1 MAPSRRLMLN
11 LALLPAALTCVLP
24 LRAAA
29 STPTPPERDR
39 AAILAM
45 AGEYRVSFEFTESVA
60 LRAGYETKP
69 VKRSGGTE
77 LVVVVEDSP
86 ARIVLQ
92 HLLLDTRSNAVI
104 KHWRQ
109 DWTWQDRE
117 LLEFRGDRRWQ
128 RRGLAPH
135 EVAGRWTQSV
145 YEVDDSPRYAA
156 TGRWQHRGETSE
168 WISDETWRPLP
179 RREHTTRDDYD
190 VLVGIN
196 RHIITP
202 WGWVHAQDNTKLDL
216 RRNVDE
222 PLVAREIGTNTYRRI
237 TDVDFSAARAYWSR
251 SADYWATVRAAW
263 ERRLAQTTDVVVDLD
278 IDGAPIMNALLELA
292 DDAATP
298 VVERQQRAVAVID
311 SAARPVAQVTDPAR
325 NQPGTAAGA
334 RRNAAAARR

>member
-1 MAPSRRLMLN
+1 MLT
-11 LALLPAALTCVLP
+11 LALLPAALTCLLP
-24 LRAAA
+24 QRAAA

-45 AGEYRVSFEFTESVA
+45 AGEYKVSFEFTESVA

-92 HLLLDTRSNAVI
+92 HLLLDPRDNTVI

-128 RRGLAPH
+128 RRKLSPQSAK
-135 EVAGRWTQSV
+135 GRWTQSV

-156 TGRWQHRGETSE
+156 TGRWQHRGDTSE
-168 WISDETWRPLP
+168 WVSEETWRPLP

-216 RRNVDE
+216 RRNAAE
-222 PLVAREIGTNTYRRI
+222 PLIAREMGINTYRRI
-237 TDVDFSAARAYWSR
+237 SDVDFSAARAYWQRTS
-251 SADYWATVRAAW
+251 SYWAAVRNDW
-263 ERRLAQTTDVVVDLD
+263 ERRLRGSSSVVVELEV
-278 IDGAPIMNALLELA
+278 GGVPVMNSLLELA
-292 DDAATP
+292 DDASRP
-298 VVERQQRAVAVID
+298 VEERTRQAIAVID
-311 SAARPVAQVTDPAR
+311 GATRPVRQ
-325 NQPGTAAGA
+325 AAW
-334 RRNAAAARR
+334 R

>member
-1 MAPSRRLMLN
+1 MALSRRLMLT
-11 LALLPAALTCVLP
+11 LALLPAALTCLLP
-24 LRAAA
+24 QRAAA

-45 AGEYRVSFEFTESVA
+45 AGEYKVSFEFTESVA

-92 HLLLDTRSNAVI
+92 HLLLDPRDNTVI

-128 RRGLAPH
+128 RRKLSPQSAK
-135 EVAGRWTQSV
+135 GRWTQSV

-156 TGRWQHRGETSE
+156 TGRWQHRGDTSE
-168 WISDETWRPLP
+168 WVSEETWRPLP

-216 RRNVDE
+216 RRNAAE
-222 PLVAREIGTNTYRRI
+222 PLIAREIGINTYRRI
-237 TDVDFSAARAYWSR
+237 SDVDFSAARAYWQRTS
-251 SADYWATVRAAW
+251 SYWAAVRNDW
-263 ERRLAQTTDVVVDLD
+263 ERRLRGSSSVVVELD
-278 IDGAPIMNALLELA
+278 VGGVPVMNSLLELA
-292 DDAATP
+292 DDASRP
-298 VVERQQRAVAVID
+298 VEERTRQAIAVID
-311 SAARPVAQVTDPAR
+311 GATRPVRQ
-325 NQPGTAAGA
+325 
-334 RRNAAAARR
+334 AARR

>member
-1 MAPSRRLMLN
+1 MLS
-11 LALLPAALTCVLP
+11 LALLPAALTCLLP
-24 LRAAA
+24 QRAAA

-45 AGEYRVSFEFTESVA
+45 AGEYKVSFEFTESVA

-92 HLLLDTRSNAVI
+92 HLLLDPRDNTVI

-128 RRGLAPH
+128 RRKLSPQSAK
-135 EVAGRWTQSV
+135 GRWTQSV

-156 TGRWQHRGETSE
+156 TGRWQHRGDTSE
-168 WISDETWRPLP
+168 WVSEETWRPLP

-216 RRNVDE
+216 RRNAAE
-222 PLVAREIGTNTYRRI
+222 PLIAREMGINTYRRI
-237 TDVDFSAARAYWSR
+237 SDVDFSAARAYWQRTS
-251 SADYWATVRAAW
+251 SYWAAVRNDW
-263 ERRLAQTTDVVVDLD
+263 ERRLRGSSSVVVELD
-278 IDGAPIMNALLELA
+278 VGGVPVMNSLLELA
-292 DDAATP
+292 DDASRP
-298 VVERQQRAVAVID
+298 VEERTRQAIAVID
-311 SAARPVAQVTDPAR
+311 GATRPVRQ
-325 NQPGTAAGA
+325 
-334 RRNAAAARR
+334 AARR

>member
-1 MAPSRRLMLN
+1 MALSRRLMLS
-11 LALLPAALTCVLP
+11 LALLPAALTCLLP
-24 LRAAA
+24 QRAAA

-45 AGEYRVSFEFTESVA
+45 AGEYKVSFEFTESVA

-92 HLLLDTRSNAVI
+92 HLLLDPRDNTVI

-128 RRGLAPH
+128 RRKLSPQSAK
-135 EVAGRWTQSV
+135 GRWTQSV

-156 TGRWQHRGETSE
+156 TGRWQHRGDTSE
-168 WISDETWRPLP
+168 WVSEETWRPLP

-216 RRNVDE
+216 RRNAAE
-222 PLVAREIGTNTYRRI
+222 PLIAREMGINTYRRI
-237 TDVDFSAARAYWSR
+237 SDVDFSAARAYWQRTS
-251 SADYWATVRAAW
+251 SYWAAVRNDW
-263 ERRLAQTTDVVVDLD
+263 ERRLRGSSSVVVELD
-278 IDGAPIMNALLELA
+278 VGGVPVMNSLLELA
-292 DDAATP
+292 DDASRP
-298 VVERQQRAVAVID
+298 VEERTRQAIAVID
-311 SAARPVAQVTDPAR
+311 GATRPVRQ
-325 NQPGTAAGA
+325 
-334 RRNAAAARR
+334 AARR

>member
-1 MAPSRRLMLN
+1 MLT
-11 LALLPAALTCVLP
+11 LALLPAALTCLLP
-24 LRAAA
+24 QRAAA

-45 AGEYRVSFEFTESVA
+45 AGEYKVSFEFTESVA

-92 HLLLDTRSNAVI
+92 HLLLDPRDNTVI

-128 RRGLAPH
+128 RRKLSPQSAK
-135 EVAGRWTQSV
+135 GRWTQSV

-156 TGRWQHRGETSE
+156 TGRWQHRGDTSE
-168 WISDETWRPLP
+168 WVSEETWRPLP

-216 RRNVDE
+216 RRNAAE
-222 PLVAREIGTNTYRRI
+222 PLIAREIGINTYRRI
-237 TDVDFSAARAYWSR
+237 SDVDFSAARAYWQRTS
-251 SADYWATVRAAW
+251 SYWAAVRNDW
-263 ERRLAQTTDVVVDLD
+263 ERRLRGSSSVVVELD
-278 IDGAPIMNALLELA
+278 VGGVPVMNSLLELA
-292 DDAATP
+292 DDASRP
-298 VVERQQRAVAVID
+298 VEERTRQAIAVID
-311 SAARPVAQVTDPAR
+311 GATRPVRQ
-325 NQPGTAAGA
+325 AAW
-334 RRNAAAARR
+334 R

>member
-1 MAPSRRLMLN
+1 MALSRRLMLT
-11 LALLPAALTCVLP
+11 LALLPAALTCLLP
-24 LRAAA
+24 QRAAA

-45 AGEYRVSFEFTESVA
+45 AGEYKVSFEFTESVA

-92 HLLLDTRSNAVI
+92 HLLLDPRDNTVI

-128 RRGLAPH
+128 RRKLSPQSAK
-135 EVAGRWTQSV
+135 GRWTQSV

-156 TGRWQHRGETSE
+156 TGRWQHRGDTSE
-168 WISDETWRPLP
+168 WVSEETWRPLP

-216 RRNVDE
+216 RRNAAE
-222 PLVAREIGTNTYRRI
+222 PLIAREMGINTYRRI
-237 TDVDFSAARAYWSR
+237 SDVDFSAARAYWQRTS
-251 SADYWATVRAAW
+251 SYWAAVRNDW
-263 ERRLAQTTDVVVDLD
+263 ERRLRGSSSVVVELEV
-278 IDGAPIMNALLELA
+278 GGVPVMNSLLELA
-292 DDAATP
+292 DDASRP
-298 VVERQQRAVAVID
+298 VEERTRQAIAVID
-311 SAARPVAQVTDPAR
+311 GATRPVRQ
-325 NQPGTAAGA
+325 AAW
-334 RRNAAAARR
+334 R